1 MSKNFMKQA
10 QIPETKSA
18 KVQMDEILRH
28 YSENEATNFK
38 MINLKDVIIPNNLS
52 KKHPKK
58 QIKKLVRAIIKLG
71 YANPIIIT
79 DDMVL
84 ISGYGRV
91 LAAQGLGMT
100 EIPAVVLSNV
110 TETDANALRLLDNRL
125 AEDSEWDFSVLKSE
139 IEKLLKLDFEL
150 EDVGFEPLDYDKLL
164 YEEQEEKTTHEKE
177 QDDASWLDANIPAIV
192 KFGDL
197 YRLGDHFVFCGD
209 SRDERSYE
217 IVMQSE
223 TAQIVITDPPY
234 NCKIM
239 GFVCKTK
246 HKEFAMASGEMSD
259 EQFAEFLNT
268 IMKNLEKFSAS
279 GTLLY
284 MFIDWR
290 GINILLT
297 EGFKIY
303 SELINILVWNKL
315 VGGQGAMYRSQHELI
330 PVFKKKGKHQ
340 NNIKLGKYGRY
351 RTNVLNYPGIRATN
365 PKSLELLKLH
375 ATCKSVPLL
384 HDILLD
390 SSKKNEIV
398 LDCFGGSGS
407 TLIAAERCKR
417 RARLIEID
425 PRYCDVIIWRWQKE
439 TGKTA
444 KFVKNFTTKNGEI

>member
-1 MSKNFMKQA
+1 MLKHQQQE
-10 QIPETKSA
+10 QIPKTKSA
-18 KVQMDEILRH
+18 KAQMNEILRH
-28 YSENEATNFK
+28 YSDDGSRNFK
-38 MINLKDVIIPNNLS
+38 MIKIDEVVIPENLS

-84 ISGYGRV
+84 ISGYGRI
-91 LAAQGLGMT
+91 LAAQELGMT

-110 TETDANALRLLDNRL
+110 TETDANALRLLDNML
-125 AEDSEWDFSVLKSE
+125 AEDSEWNFSVLKSE

-192 KFGDL
+192 KSGDL
-197 YRLGDHFVFCGD
+197 YRLGDHFVYCED
-209 SRDERSYE
+209 SLCEQSYE
-217 IVMQSE
+217 IVMQGE
-223 TAQIVITDPPY
+223 TAQIVVTDPPY
-234 NCKIM
+234 NCKIN
-239 GFVCKTK
+239 GFVCNTR
-246 HKEFAMASGEMSD
+246 HKEFAMASGEMSN
-259 EQFAEFLNT
+259 EQFAGFLNT
-268 IMKNLEKFSAS
+268 ILKNLHNFSS
-279 GTLLY
+279 DGSLHY
-284 MFIDWR
+284 IFIDWR
-290 GINILLT
+290 GINTLLT
-297 EGFKIY
+297 EGLKTY
-303 SELINILVWNKL
+303 SELLNILVWNKG
-315 VGGQGAMYRSQHELI
+315 VGGQGALYRSQHELI

-351 RTNVLNYPGIRATN
+351 RTNILDYPGVRAIN
-365 PKSLELLKLH
+365 PASLELLKLH
-375 ATCKSVPLL
+375 PTVKSVPLI
-384 HDILLD
+384 HDLILD
-390 SSKKNEIV
+390 TSSQNDTV

-425 PRYCDVIIWRWQKE
+425 PHYCDVIIYRWQKE

-444 KFVKNFTTKNGEI
+444 KFVKNFKAKNGEI

>member
-1 MSKNFMKQA
+1 MLKHQQQE
-10 QIPETKSA
+10 QIPKAKSA
-18 KVQMDEILRH
+18 KAQMNEILHH
-28 YSENEATNFK
+28 YSDDGSRNFK
-38 MINLKDVIIPNNLS
+38 MIKIDEVVIPENLS

-58 QIKKLVRAIIKLG
+58 QIKKLVRAIIKFG

-84 ISGYGRV
+84 ISGYGRI
-91 LAAQGLGMT
+91 LAAQELGMT

-223 TAQIVITDPPY
+223 TAQIVVTDPPY
-234 NCKIM
+234 NCKIN
-239 GFVCKTK
+239 GFVCNTN
-246 HKEFAMASGEMSD
+246 HKEFAMASGEMSN
-259 EQFAEFLNT
+259 EQFAGFLNT
-268 IMKNLEKFSAS
+268 ILKNLHNFSS
-279 GTLLY
+279 DGSLHY
-284 MFIDWR
+284 IFIDWR
-290 GINILLT
+290 GINTLLT
-297 EGFKIY
+297 EGLKTY
-303 SELINILVWNKL
+303 SELLNILVWNKG
-315 VGGQGAMYRSQHELI
+315 VGGQGALYRSQHELI

-351 RTNVLNYPGIRATN
+351 RTNILDYPGVRATN
-365 PKSLELLKLH
+365 PASLELLKLH
-375 ATCKSVPLL
+375 PTVKSVPLI
-384 HDILLD
+384 HDLILD
-390 SSKKNEIV
+390 TSSQNDIV

>member
-1 MSKNFMKQA
+1 MLKHQQQE
-10 QIPETKSA
+10 QIPKTKSA
-18 KVQMDEILRH
+18 KAQMNEILRH
-28 YSENEATNFK
+28 YSDDGSRNFK
-38 MINLKDVIIPNNLS
+38 MIKIDEVVIPENLS

-84 ISGYGRV
+84 ISGYGRI
-91 LAAQGLGMT
+91 LAAQELGMT

-125 AEDSEWDFSVLKSE
+125 AEDSEWNFSVLKSE

-192 KFGDL
+192 KSGDL
-197 YRLGDHFVFCGD
+197 YRLGDHFVYCED
-209 SRDERSYE
+209 SLCEQSYE
-217 IVMQSE
+217 IVMQGE
-223 TAQIVITDPPY
+223 TAQIVVTDPPY
-234 NCKIM
+234 NCKIN
-239 GFVCKTK
+239 GFVCNTR
-246 HKEFAMASGEMSD
+246 HKEFAMASGEMSN
-259 EQFAEFLNT
+259 EQFAGFLNT
-268 IMKNLEKFSAS
+268 ILKNLHNFSS
-279 GTLLY
+279 DGSLHY
-284 MFIDWR
+284 IFIDWR
-290 GINILLT
+290 GINTLLT
-297 EGFKIY
+297 EGLKTY
-303 SELINILVWNKL
+303 SELLNILVWNKG
-315 VGGQGAMYRSQHELI
+315 VGGQGALYRSQHELI

-351 RTNVLNYPGIRATN
+351 RTNILDYPGVRAIN
-365 PKSLELLKLH
+365 PASLELLKLH
-375 ATCKSVPLL
+375 PTVKSVPLI
-384 HDILLD
+384 HDLILD
-390 SSKKNEIV
+390 TSSQNDIV

-425 PRYCDVIIWRWQKE
+425 PHYCDVIIYRWQKE

-444 KFVKNFTTKNGEI
+444 KFVKNFKAKNGEI

>member
-1 MSKNFMKQA
+1 MLKHQQQE
-10 QIPETKSA
+10 QIPKAKSA
-18 KVQMDEILRH
+18 KAQMNEILRH
-28 YSENEATNFK
+28 YSDDGSRNFK
-38 MINLKDVIIPNNLS
+38 MIKIDEVVIPENLS

-58 QIKKLVRAIIKLG
+58 QIKKLVRAIIKFG

-84 ISGYGRV
+84 ISGYGRI
-91 LAAQGLGMT
+91 LAAQELGMT

-177 QDDASWLDANIPAIV
+177 QDDASWLDANIPAII
-192 KFGDL
+192 KSGDL
-197 YRLGDHFVFCGD
+197 YRLGDHFVYCGD
-209 SRDERSYE
+209 SLCKQSYE
-217 IVMQSE
+217 IVMQGE
-223 TAQIVITDPPY
+223 TAQIVVTDPPY
-234 NCKIM
+234 NCKIK
-239 GFVCKTK
+239 GFVCNTR
-246 HKEFAMASGEMSD
+246 HKEFAMASGEMSN
-259 EQFAEFLNT
+259 EQFAGFLNT
-268 IMKNLEKFSAS
+268 ILKNLHNFSS
-279 GTLLY
+279 DGSLHY
-284 MFIDWR
+284 IFIDWR
-290 GINILLT
+290 GINTLLT
-297 EGFKIY
+297 EGLKTY
-303 SELINILVWNKL
+303 SELLNILVWNKG
-315 VGGQGAMYRSQHELI
+315 VGGQGALYRSQHELI

-351 RTNVLNYPGIRATN
+351 RTNILDYPGVRATN
-365 PKSLELLKLH
+365 PASLELLKLH
-375 ATCKSVPLL
+375 PTVKSVPLI
-384 HDILLD
+384 HDLILD
-390 SSKKNEIV
+390 TSSQNDIV

-425 PRYCDVIIWRWQKE
+425 PHYCDVIIYRWQKE

>member
-1 MSKNFMKQA
+1 MLKHQQQE
-10 QIPETKSA
+10 QIPKAKSA
-18 KVQMDEILRH
+18 KAQMNEILRH
-28 YSENEATNFK
+28 YSDDGSRNFK
-38 MINLKDVIIPNNLS
+38 MIKIDEVVIPENLS

-58 QIKKLVRAIIKLG
+58 QIKKLVRAIIKFG

-84 ISGYGRV
+84 ISGYGRI
-91 LAAQGLGMT
+91 LAAQELGMT

-177 QDDASWLDANIPAIV
+177 QDDASWLDANIPAII
-192 KFGDL
+192 KSGDL
-197 YRLGDHFVFCGD
+197 YRLGDHFVYCGD
-209 SRDERSYE
+209 SLCKQSYE
-217 IVMQSE
+217 IVMQGE
-223 TAQIVITDPPY
+223 TAQIVVTDPPY
-234 NCKIM
+234 NCKIN
-239 GFVCKTK
+239 GFVCNTR
-246 HKEFAMASGEMSD
+246 HKEFAMASGEMSN
-259 EQFAEFLNT
+259 EQFAGFLNT
-268 IMKNLEKFSAS
+268 ILKNLHNFSS
-279 GTLLY
+279 DGSLHY
-284 MFIDWR
+284 IFIDWR
-290 GINILLT
+290 GINTLLT
-297 EGFKIY
+297 EGLKTY
-303 SELINILVWNKL
+303 SELLNILVWNKG
-315 VGGQGAMYRSQHELI
+315 VGGQGALYRSQHELI

-351 RTNVLNYPGIRATN
+351 RTNILDYPGVRATN
-365 PKSLELLKLH
+365 PASLELLKLH
-375 ATCKSVPLL
+375 PTVKSVPLI
-384 HDILLD
+384 HDLILD
-390 SSKKNEIV
+390 TSSQNDIV

-425 PRYCDVIIWRWQKE
+425 PHYCDVIIYRWQKE

-444 KFVKNFTTKNGEI
+444 KFVKNFKTKNGEI

>member
-1 MSKNFMKQA
+1 MLKHQQQE
-10 QIPETKSA
+10 QIPKTKSA
-18 KVQMDEILRH
+18 KAQMNEILRH
-28 YSENEATNFK
+28 YSDDGSRNFK
-38 MINLKDVIIPNNLS
+38 MIKIDEVVIPENLS

-84 ISGYGRV
+84 ISGYGRI
-91 LAAQGLGMT
+91 LAAQELGMT

-125 AEDSEWDFSVLKSE
+125 AEDSEWNFSVLKSE

-192 KFGDL
+192 KSGDL
-197 YRLGDHFVFCGD
+197 YRLGDHFVYCED
-209 SRDERSYE
+209 SLCEQSYE
-217 IVMQSE
+217 IVMQGE
-223 TAQIVITDPPY
+223 TAQIVVTDPPY
-234 NCKIM
+234 NCKIN
-239 GFVCKTK
+239 GFVCNTR
-246 HKEFAMASGEMSD
+246 HKEFAMASGEMSN
-259 EQFAEFLNT
+259 EQFAGFLNT
-268 IMKNLEKFSAS
+268 ILKNLHNFSS
-279 GTLLY
+279 DGSLHY
-284 MFIDWR
+284 IFIDWR
-290 GINILLT
+290 GINTLLT
-297 EGFKIY
+297 EGLKTY
-303 SELINILVWNKL
+303 SELLNILVWNKG
-315 VGGQGAMYRSQHELI
+315 VGGQGALYRSQHELI

-351 RTNVLNYPGIRATN
+351 RTNILDYPGVRATN
-365 PKSLELLKLH
+365 PASLELLKLH
-375 ATCKSVPLL
+375 PTVKSVPLI
-384 HDILLD
+384 HDLILD
-390 SSKKNEIV
+390 TSSQNDIV

-425 PRYCDVIIWRWQKE
+425 PHYCDVIIYRWQKE

-444 KFVKNFTTKNGEI
+444 KFVKNFKTKNGEI

>member
-1 MSKNFMKQA
+1 MVKLKKQA
-10 QIPETKSA
+10 QIPETKTA

-28 YSENEATNFK
+28 YSENGATNFK

-58 QIKKLVRAIIKLG
+58 QIKKLVLSIVKLG
-71 YANPIIIT
+71 YSNPIIIT
-79 DDMVL
+79 DNNVL
-84 ISGYGRV
+84 ISGYCRI
-91 LAAQGLGMT
+91 LAAQELEMT

-125 AEDSEWDFSVLKSE
+125 AEDSEWNFSVLKSE

-192 KFGDL
+192 KSGDL
-197 YRLGDHFVFCGD
+197 YRLGDHFVYCED
-209 SRDERSYE
+209 SLCEQSYE
-217 IVMQSE
+217 IVMQGE
-223 TAQIVITDPPY
+223 TAQIVVTDPPY
-234 NCKIM
+234 NCKIN
-239 GFVCKTK
+239 GFVCNTR
-246 HKEFAMASGEMSD
+246 HKEFAMASGEMSN
-259 EQFAEFLNT
+259 EQFAGFLNT
-268 IMKNLEKFSAS
+268 ILKNLHNFSS
-279 GTLLY
+279 DGSLHY
-284 MFIDWR
+284 IFIDWR
-290 GINILLT
+290 GINTLLT
-297 EGFKIY
+297 EGLKTY
-303 SELINILVWNKL
+303 SELLNILVWNK
-315 VGGQGAMYRSQHELI
+315 GISGQGALYRSQHELI

-351 RTNVLNYPGIRATN
+351 RTNILDYPGVRATN
-365 PKSLELLKLH
+365 PASLELRKLH
-375 ATCKSVPLL
+375 PTVKSVPLI
-384 HDILLD
+384 HDLILD
-390 SSKKNEIV
+390 TSSQNDIV

-425 PRYCDVIIWRWQKE
+425 PHYCDVIIYRWQKE

-444 KFVKNFTTKNGEI
+444 KFVKNFKTKNGEI

>member
-1 MSKNFMKQA
+1 MLKHQQQE
-10 QIPETKSA
+10 QIPKTKSA
-18 KVQMDEILRH
+18 KAQMNEILRH
-28 YSENEATNFK
+28 YSDDGSRNFK
-38 MINLKDVIIPNNLS
+38 MIKIDEVVIPENLS

-58 QIKKLVRAIIKLG
+58 QIKKLVRVIIKLG

-84 ISGYGRV
+84 ISGYGRI
-91 LAAQGLGMT
+91 LAAQELGMT

-125 AEDSEWDFSVLKSE
+125 AEDSEWNFSVLKSE

-192 KFGDL
+192 KSGDL
-197 YRLGDHFVFCGD
+197 YRLGDHFVYCED
-209 SRDERSYE
+209 SLCEQSYE
-217 IVMQSE
+217 IVMQGE
-223 TAQIVITDPPY
+223 TAQIVVTDPPY
-234 NCKIM
+234 NCKIN
-239 GFVCKTK
+239 GFVCNTR
-246 HKEFAMASGEMSD
+246 HKEFAMASGEMSN
-259 EQFAEFLNT
+259 EQFAGFLNT
-268 IMKNLEKFSAS
+268 ILKNLHNFSS
-279 GTLLY
+279 DGSLHY
-284 MFIDWR
+284 IFIDWR
-290 GINILLT
+290 GINTLLT
-297 EGFKIY
+297 EGLKTY
-303 SELINILVWNKL
+303 SELLNILVWNKG
-315 VGGQGAMYRSQHELI
+315 VGGQGALYRSQHELI

-351 RTNVLNYPGIRATN
+351 RTNILDYPGVRATN
-365 PKSLELLKLH
+365 PASLELLKLH
-375 ATCKSVPLL
+375 PTVKSVPLI
-384 HDILLD
+384 HDLILD
-390 SSKKNEIV
+390 TSSQNDIV

-425 PRYCDVIIWRWQKE
+425 PHYCDVIIYRWQKE

-444 KFVKNFTTKNGEI
+444 KFVKNFKAKNGEI